1 MGEKM
6 KGLFKIIS
14 VLLLS
19 VVLFSFF
26 AVSVHALESNIDQYN
41 QEFDLSSVVTA
52 ADDDTLAILRE
63 LGIDE
68 LSYES
73 LFNVSPVKV
82 FEALFNILARSVKAP
97 LKFLFM
103 SMGVL
108 ILTSFL
114 SSFFD
119 NSETVSLVGCSVI
132 ALNGAVPVAGM
143 VSSAFSVLS
152 TLSVFTTTFAGAF
165 CAIASSAGNI
175 SGGLMYSAMTVFSDT
190 LFSGLL
196 SELCR
201 PVVSLMCCLSFLSCF
216 DFYGFCAGLC
226 SAFKKVYVFFMSFI
240 GTVFSGIITIK
251 GVLSDGADTVTA
263 RSIRFVVGRSLP
275 VVGGTVSETYSAL
288 ISSLSIIKNTVGIF
302 GIITVIVTVLPTLA
316 ELLSWILAIDI
327 ALVLCS
333 SFGAHKVKP
342 MLSVLKDTLIL
353 LVATIVIV
361 TAIFIVSVGVVI
373 TVRGGA
379 V

>member
-6 KGLFKIIS
+6 KRLLKLIS
-14 VLLLS
+14 VPLLS
-19 VVLFSFF
+19 LVFLCFCS
-26 AVSVHALESNIDQYN
+26 VSVQALESNIDQYT
-41 QEFDLSSVVTA
+41 QEFDLPSIVSAT
-52 ADDDTLAILRE
+52 DDEALAILRE

-68 LSYES
+68 LSYDD
-73 LFNVSPVKV
+73 LFSVSPAKV
-82 FEALFNILARSVKAP
+82 FEALFNILTRSVRAP

-108 ILTSFL
+108 ILTSLL

-119 NSETVSLVGCSVI
+119 NSETVSLVGASVI

-152 TLSVFTTTFAGAF
+152 TLSVFTTTFAGVF
-165 CAIASSAGNI
+165 CAIVSSSGNV

-196 SELCR
+196 SELCQ
-201 PVVSLMCCLSFLSCF
+201 PVVNLMCCLSFLSCF

-226 SAFKKVYVFFMSFI
+226 SAFKKVYVFFMSFV

-251 GVLSDGADTVTA
+251 GVLSNGVDTVTA

-316 ELLSWILAIDI
+316 ELLSWILAIDLTLI
-327 ALVLCS
+327 LSS
-333 SFGAHKVKP
+333 SFGAHKIKP
-342 MLSVLKDTLIL
+342 MLSVLKDTLVL

-361 TAIFIVSVGVVI
+361 AAIFIVSVGVVI
-373 TVRGGA
+373 TVKGGG

>member
-1 MGEKM
+1 MRRLLKA
-6 KGLFKIIS
+6 IS
-14 VLLLS
+14 VIFL
-19 VVLFSFF
+19 VGNLFIFCP
-26 AVSVHALESNIDQYN
+26 VSVQALESNIDQYN
-41 QEFDLSSVVTA
+41 EEFDLDSIVSAT
-52 ADDDTLAILRE
+52 DNETLGILQE

-68 LSYES
+68 LSYER
-73 LFNVSPVKV
+73 LFSVSPVKV
-82 FEALFNILARSVKAP
+82 FTALFDILSRSVKAP
-97 LKFLFM
+97 LKFLFITV
-103 SMGVL
+103 GVL
-108 ILTSFL
+108 ILMSFL

-119 NSETVSLVGCSVI
+119 SAETVNLVGSSVI
-132 ALNGAVPVAGM
+132 ALNGAVSIAGM
-143 VSSAFSVLS
+143 VSSAFSVLE

-165 CAIASSAGNI
+165 CAIVSSSGNI
-175 SGGLMYSAMTVFSDT
+175 SAGLTYSAMTVFSDT

-196 SELCR
+196 TEFCQ
-201 PVVSLMCCLSFLSCF
+201 PVVNVMCCLSFLSCF
-216 DFYGFCAGLC
+216 DFYGFSSGFCAT
-226 SAFKKVYVFFMSFI
+226 FKKIYVFFMSFV

-316 ELLSWILAIDI
+316 ELLSWILAVDVAIM
-327 ALVLCS
+327 LCN
-333 SFGAHKVKP
+333 SFGVTKSSP

-361 TAIFIVSVGVVI
+361 AAIFIVSVGVVI
-373 TVRGGA
+373 AVKGGTV
-379 V
+379 

>member
-6 KGLFKIIS
+6 KRLFKIIS
-14 VLLLS
+14 VLLLT
-19 VVLFSFF
+19 VVTFIFGS
-26 AVSVHALESNIDQYN
+26 VSVQALESNIDQYN
-41 QEFDLSSVVTA
+41 QEFDLSSVVSAT
-52 ADDDTLAILRE
+52 DEDTLEILRE

-73 LFNVSPVKV
+73 LFNVSPLKV

-97 LKFLFM
+97 IKFLFM

-119 NSETVSLVGCSVI
+119 NNETVSLVGASLI

-152 TLSVFTTTFAGAF
+152 ALSVFTTTFAGAF
-165 CAIASSAGNI
+165 CAIVSSSGNI

-196 SELCR
+196 SELCQ

-251 GVLSDGADTVTA
+251 GVLSEGADTVTA
-263 RSIRFVVGRSLP
+263 RSIRFIVGKSLP

-327 ALVLCS
+327 ALILCS
-333 SFGAHKVKP
+333 SFGADKIRP
-342 MLSVLKDTLIL
+342 MLSVLKDTLVL
-353 LVATIVIV
+353 LVATIIIV
-361 TAIFIVSVGVVI
+361 AAIFIVSVGVVI

>member
-1 MGEKM
+1 M
-6 KGLFKIIS
+6 KRLLKIIS
-14 VLLLS
+14 AILLTGILI
-19 VVLFSFF
+19 VFCP
-26 AVSVHALESNIDQYN
+26 VSVQALEPNIDQYN
-41 QEFDLSSVVTA
+41 QEFDLDSVISAT
-52 ADDDTLAILRE
+52 DENTLEILKE

-73 LFNVSPVKV
+73 LFSVSPVKV
-82 FEALFNILARSVKAP
+82 FTALFNILSRAIKAP
-97 LKFLFM
+97 LKFLFVTV
-103 SMGVL
+103 GVL
-108 ILTSFL
+108 IIMSFL
-114 SSFFD
+114 SSFFES
-119 NSETVSLVGCSVI
+119 SETVSLVGCSVI

-143 VSSAFSVLS
+143 VTSAFSVLQ
-152 TLSVFTTTFAGAF
+152 TLSVFTTTFAGVF
-165 CAIASSAGNI
+165 CAIVSSSGNI
-175 SGGLMYSAMTVFSDT
+175 SAGLTYSAMTVFSDT

-196 SELCR
+196 SEFCQ
-201 PVVSLMCCLSFLSCF
+201 PVVNIMCCLSFLSCF
-216 DFYGFCAGLC
+216 DFYGFSAGFCAT
-226 SAFKKVYVFFMSFI
+226 FKKIYVFFMSFV

-251 GVLSDGADTVTA
+251 GVLSEGADTVTA

-327 ALVLCS
+327 AIILCN
-333 SFGAHKVKP
+333 SFGVGKGNP
-342 MLSVLKDTLIL
+342 MLSVLKDTLVL

-361 TAIFIVSVGVVI
+361 SAIFIVSVGVVI
-373 TVRGGA
+373 AVKGGA